1 MVGLV
6 DTMRAADSLRPT
18 AYSQDENEMRIA
30 KDLPKDKTPHEW
42 ADSSRLTAA
51 GFQFTACFRCQ
62 NLRHLRHLRNL
73 RLLSSSHGDP
83 GSSTLPA

>member
-30 KDLPKDKTPHEW
+30 KDLPRAKTPHEW

-51 GFQFTACFRCQ
+51 GFRFTACHRYQ
-62 NLRHLRHLRNL
+62 SLRHL